1 MIEPA
6 VVPDSDPELDYV
18 RLLDTFARS
27 LEVEAYGPSIVARGE
42 YEPRKTRPPSGGT
55 VTRWRCVA
63 AAVIAAALVGL
74 GVAAGGSSGPSR
86 SVAPVTT
93 PTETTIPSR

>member
-1 MIEPA
+1 MIELA
-6 VVPDSDPELDYV
+6 VVPDSDPELECV

-42 YEPRKTRPPSGGT
+42 YESRKTRPASGGT
-55 VTRWRCVA
+55 MTRWRCVVA
-63 AAVIAAALVGL
+63 AAIVAPLVGL
-74 GVAAGGSSGPSR
+74 GVAAGDSSGPSR

-93 PTETTIPSR
+93 PTGTTLPSR